1 MQALSPQRGGDSLFR
16 FAMPDKKSEA
26 TAYKKDL
33 IGLFFNGCSVP
44 PGASSC
50 AEHKYLFVPF
60 KYVFF
65 SVGSELIT
73 NCDWLVGQ

>member
-33 IGLFFNGCSVP
+33 IGLFFTAALSHREPQAAQNINICL
-44 PGASSC
+44 C
-50 AEHKYLFVPF
+50 LLNM
-60 KYVFF
+60 FF
-65 SVGSELIT
+65 FQLALS
-73 NCDWLVGQ
+73 